1 MLEGAFMRAKR
12 IFVILSIILVLLVS
26 IIEIPNPKL
35 AMAASG
41 STTVYITNYG
51 ECYHTGYCRYLNKSS
66 ISVTLSTAVKRGIG
80 VALFVIRH
88 I

>member
-12 IFVILSIILVLLVS
+12 IFVILSIILVLFAS
-26 IIEIPNPKL
+26 IIEIPDPKL

-51 ECYHTGYCRYLNKSS
+51 ECYHTGHCQYLNKSS
-66 ISVTLSTAVKRGIG
+66 ISVSLSTAVKDSY
-80 VALFVIRH
+80 LP
-88 I
+88 